1 MRGFFVVS
9 FRVLLTAVLTSAVAC
24 VGTAAFSSSTESLA
38 ARSGPVIYRCT
49 LPNRPVDSFMSL
61 RLAIAFF
68 PQTGRAR
75 AADGLIW
82 QKFHHWI
89 PVRVITRD
97 DRRISFQWMVRNV
110 PARANG
116 KAAVLPGVRETATIL
131 NTGRLFV
138 SQQPL
143 SADNSF
149 SAEGSCSEARVPPG
163 RG

>member
-1 MRGFFVVS
+1 MS
-9 FRVLLTAVLTSAVAC
+9 FRVLLTAVLTSAFAC
-24 VGTAAFSSSTESLA
+24 VGTAAFSSPTESLA
-38 ARSGPVIYRCT
+38 PQFPRVVYRCT
-49 LPNRPVDSFMSL
+49 LPNRPAHSFMS
-61 RLAIAFF
+61 RQLAIAFF

-89 PVRVITRD
+89 PVRVVTRD
-97 DRRISFQWMVRNV
+97 DRRISFQWQVRNV

-131 NTGRLFV
+131 DTGRLFV
-138 SQQPL
+138 SQYPL
-143 SADNSF
+143 SADNSY
-149 SAEGSCSEARVPPG
+149 SAEGSCSARRVTPR